1 MLTLTE
7 DQVMIRDLARN
18 LAGSKLRQFAADAD
32 WTATCPTESLEAMA
46 EAGLMGTV
54 IPEIYGGAELDAVA
68 QVLVVEEAAKV
79 CSSTAALIAESGAV
93 AQVVAQFGSSTEKNV
108 VLPQLAEGTMAS
120 VAMCE
125 GDADANLTEVAAT
138 AVRKGSAYVLNGT
151 KRHVL
156 NAGNSDFY
164 LVVAMVP
171 DEGLTV
177 FLVERSNLGIKFG
190 PLISKMGQR
199 ACVAGDVIL
208 DQCEVDQD
216 AVIGTVGRGE
226 AVIAAVE
233 DALHLGSAA
242 QAVGIAQGAM
252 DTAVQY
258 VNERVQ
264 FGKRIAQ
271 FQNTQQVMAFLQAQV
286 EAARM
291 LLWSA
296 AGEKAS
302 GVDCSARC
310 SMAKVVAAN
319 LANEVTRKCV
329 QFMGGFGYSRE
340 YPVERMMRDAKMTEI
355 YGGTMETQKARIAQ
369 SMGVI

>member
-1 MLTLTE
+1 MFILTE
-7 DQVMIRDLARN
+7 DQVMIRDLARD
-18 LAGSKLRQFAADAD
+18 LADSKLKQYAANVD
-32 WTATCPTESLEAMA
+32 WTATYPAASLQAMA
-46 EAGLMGTV
+46 EAGLMGTT
-54 IPEIYGGAELDAVA
+54 IPEAYGGAELDAMA
-68 QVLVVEEAAKV
+68 QALVVEEAATV

-93 AQVVAQFGSSTEKNV
+93 ADAVARFGGDAVKGA
-108 VLPQLAEGTMAS
+108 VLPRLAEGTTAS
-120 VAMCE
+120 VAVSE
-125 GDADANLTEVAAT
+125 GDADASLTAVTAT
-138 AVRKGSAYVLNGT
+138 AVKNGSGYVLSGT
-151 KRHVL
+151 KRYVL

-164 LVVAMVP
+164 LVAAIVA

-177 FLVERSNLGIKFG
+177 FLTEKSNPGVKFG
-190 PLISKMGQR
+190 PLSPKMGQR
-199 ACVAGDVIL
+199 ACVTGELLL
-208 DQCEVDQD
+208 DQCEVGQD
-216 AVIGTVGRGE
+216 AVIGQVGGGE

-233 DALHLGSAA
+233 DGLHLGSAA

-271 FQNTQQVMAFLQAQV
+271 FQNTQQIMAFLHARI

-296 AGEKAS
+296 AGERAA
-302 GVDCSARC
+302 GLDCSARC
-310 SMAKVVAAN
+310 SMAKVVAAD

-340 YPVERMMRDAKMTEI
+340 YPAERMMRDAKMTEL
-355 YGGTMETQKARIAQ
+355 YGGAMETQKTRIAQ
-369 SMGVI
+369 SIGVM